1 MTDTD
6 AAQRKRE
13 RQRRW
18 RKDNPDKLAVYAARR
33 QANSDH
39 DSAVLREWRS
49 TNPKKVRMQR
59 TCADA
64 SRRSTGRCR
73 RYGLPERAFRNML
86 LAQRGRCAV
95 CDAEFDNDRRVSI
108 DHNHDTGA
116 VRGLLCIS
124 CNSGIGSLGD
134 SRDRLLAAA
143 AYLKTTSGVD
153 WRTTEPLYIHRPAR
167 TVHLKWPVDLFG
179 FTISALRLS
188 PPSYG
193 QLERIRS
200 AGELTA
206 TVIVEALTNEPA
218 SIVELLKWEDVEAV
232 LQVGLRL
239 LPPDLVAWMEGGGGY
254 RTVSWRRSRS
264 VCRQAGS
271 AGRG

>member
-1 MTDTD
+1 M
-6 AAQRKRE
+6 
-13 RQRRW
+13 
-18 RKDNPDKLAVYAARR
+18 
-33 QANSDH
+33 
-39 DSAVLREWRS
+39 
-49 TNPKKVRMQR
+49 
-59 TCADA
+59 
-64 SRRSTGRCR
+64 
-73 RYGLPERAFRNML
+73 
-86 LAQRGRCAV
+86 

-239 LPPDLVAWMEGGGGY
+239 LPPDLVAWMEGGGG
-254 RTVSWRRSRS
+254 TEPLAGDGPVPSAD
-264 VCRQAGS
+264 RQDLPVAAEPETGEADVAAS
-271 AGRG
+271 FGALDPAEFAREL